1 MDTIHVLM
9 SPVPPNINIQFEI
22 PLGVNPACD
31 FVVLRNYKMLV
42 LCFKVLLFFF
52 LYVYLSACVG
62 MHTSISCLRGPEDS
76 LWDDVTG

>member
-52 LYVYLSACVG
+52 FVCVFVCMCWHAHQHIVSEG
-62 MHTSISCLRGPEDS
+62 TRGFP
-76 LWDDVTG
+76 LG